1 MSHEVVLVTT
11 TLLPILI
18 VEEGGKMT
26 IIITIEVIEKAIP
39 LITGM
44 IEIDYPPTTISTEMG
59 EKEDTH
65 QLLTEVEVEVTSI
78 ELEH

>member
-1 MSHEVVLVTT
+1 MSHEVILVTT
-11 TLLPILI
+11 TLLPILM

-44 IEIDYPPTTISTEMG
+44 IEFDYPPTTISTEMG
-59 EKEDTH
+59 EKEGTH

-78 ELEH
+78 EPEH